1 MSADIKKIIEEAVA
15 SSQKTVA
22 INETNDNAMEPK
34 SNKAGMNVRVT
45 SNDVP
50 DDIKHP
56 KENPEYP
63 EGRQDDPKDYDTYM
77 QASKEKSDV
86 FERLT
91 PIQLT
96 ALLESIL
103 RNKTNFDRLYAA
115 LAAEGFVAV
124 NESAGYAVKRAQISE
139 MIRDGQMSKHM
150 LQTLVES
157 DQIRVE
163 ATHPDLVN
171 PQDRKAR
178 ADALRKDINR
188 PHSKTYQL
196 AQNPPE
202 DPNYLGT
209 MTPEDLEQQNKD
221 FAMYGNE
228 PSDPRIQ
235 RKRLAAMANQP
246 APVGTADDEE
256 GVPPVSEPE
265 TNPEDVAIDTQM
277 DDSMLSQL
285 GSGTNRLAQV
295 GTEEDQVM
303 RQMSKNKADLAEFA
317 KEAGFTKPDGSGDL
331 NAFSSFLAKNPDRL
345 TPEQQ
350 DWANFFNQVMAQQ
363 KELTNRYHMLQ
374 GEKEHGVEVQGAPKD
389 LEPAEVD
396 EAKRMQLRKGTGA
409 SELQLRAGAQ
419 GKIFE
424 ARLRKLEPY
433 KKVAVLEF
441 LENDPR
447 MIDDQDYA
455 DMATLTGI
463 CEADLIAMRIEY
475 EDGVLNEINYP
486 VFGGQD
492 VRGQNSKNENKA
504 LKRDITGAEKSQET
518 TEEKVR
524 DFKIKKFNIGDVK
537 DKVEKNGEV
546 DQNRGM
552 HTQVDVLN
560 QESDDAK
567 KSDYEKQAQGEFGKR
582 DPKEVKNDAN
592 VGDGKAGEEG
602 ATNVGKELL
611 DKGKTQPDY
620 YATTPNETEKPVL
633 DKSRPIAKTDAVSQP
648 IKVKNVNEDVDRMKA
663 LFGYDTNRYAHP
675 KAVVNEN
682 AAFDKQL
689 KTMRELHE
697 SVDVSGLPTAEQL
710 NEMKIVDFDG
720 KKARTDGFTV
730 FEEGTGKKLGECGA
744 VGEARGLELPHNA
757 EQSKTLKT
765 GTDARKKGYD
775 VKQLDEGADTGKVC
789 SECRHKIWEVKG
801 VKKCMCNKPPMEESD
816 DPLQKNLD
824 RQKKLAGIKTEAKHQ
839 QLKHTKGHQLQTGT
853 KEELVDEAKNLQLKH
868 TKGLQLKTGTK
879 TEEK

>member
-22 INETNDNAMEPK
+22 IKETNDNAMEPK
-34 SNKAGMNVRVT
+34 
-45 SNDVP
+45 D
-50 DDIKHP
+50 
-56 KENPEYP
+56 KEKDEKKPESPEFP
-63 EGRQDDPKDYDTYM
+63 EGKQDTPADYDTYM

-103 RNKTNFDRLYAA
+103 RNKTNFDRLYTA
-115 LAAEGFVAV
+115 LAAEGFVAL
-124 NESAGYAVKRAQISE
+124 NESADYDVKRAQISE
-139 MIRDGQMSKHM
+139 MIRDGQLSKHM

-157 DQIRVE
+157 DQIRIE
-163 ATHPDLVN
+163 ATHPELVN
-171 PQDRKAR
+171 PQDRKIR
-178 ADALRKDINR
+178 ADILRKDINR
-188 PHSKTYQL
+188 PYTKTHQL
-196 AQNPPE
+196 AQTPPE

-209 MTPEDLEQQNKD
+209 ITPEDLEQQNKD

-228 PSDPRIQ
+228 PSDPRKQ

-246 APVGTADDEE
+246 TSVDQVGDEE
-256 GVPPVSEPE
+256 GTLPVDEPE
-265 TNPEDVAIDTQM
+265 TNPEDVAMDTQM

-285 GSGTNRLAQV
+285 GSGTDPLMQV

-303 RQMSKNKADLAEFA
+303 RQMSKNKADLADFA

-345 TPEQQ
+345 SPEQQ
-350 DWANFFNQVMAQQ
+350 DWANFFSQVMAQQ
-363 KELTNRYHMLQ
+363 KELTDKYHMLQ
-374 GEKEHGVEVQGAPKD
+374 SKKERSVELQGAPKD
-389 LEPAEVD
+389 LEPVEVD

-409 SELQLRAGAQ
+409 SELQLRAGSQ

-424 ARLRKLEPY
+424 SRLRKLEPY

-475 EDGVLNEINYP
+475 EDGVLNEMNYP

-492 VRGQNSKNENKA
+492 VRGQNSKNESKA
-504 LKRDITGAEKSQET
+504 LKRDMAGAEKSQET

-537 DKVEKNGEV
+537 DKVEQNGAT

-552 HTQVDVLN
+552 HTQIDVLN
-560 QESDDAK
+560 QESNDK
-567 KSDYEKQAQGEFGKR
+567 KKGDYKQQADGVFGKR
-582 DPKEVKNDAN
+582 DPKAVKTDAN
-592 VGDGKAGEEG
+592 VGDGKAGE
-602 ATNVGKELL
+602 GKVTTAGSDLL
-611 DKGKTQPDY
+611 DKGAAQPDY
-620 YATTPNETEKPVL
+620 YATTPNETEDPET
-633 DKSRPIAKTDAVSQP
+633 DKTRPINKMDATSQP
-648 IKVKNVNEDVDRMKA
+648 IKVKHVNEDVDRMKA

-675 KAVVNEN
+675 RTVVNEN

-689 KTMRELHE
+689 KVMRELHE
-697 SVDVSGLPTAEQL
+697 SVDTAGLPNAEQL
-710 NEMKIVDFDG
+710 NEMKIIDFDG

-757 EQSKTLKT
+757 DQSKTLKT

-775 VKQLDEGADTGKVC
+775 VKQLDEGTDTGKVC

-801 VKKCMCNKPPMEESD
+801 TKKCMCDKSPVEESD
-816 DPLQKNLD
+816 DPLQKNID
-824 RQKKLAGIKTEAKHQ
+824 RQRKLAGIKTEAKHQ

-853 KEELVDEAKNLQLKH
+853 KEEIVDEAKNLQLKH